1 MEKPVV
7 LSLDE
12 ECLLVDEGG
21 GHEGE
26 QVPRPLHPSSQQSR
40 SLAIQIKVYW

>member
-1 MEKPVV
+1 VAMKVKCKMEKPVV

-21 GHEGE
+21 GHEGD
-26 QVPRPLHPSSQQSR
+26 
-40 SLAIQIKVYW
+40 